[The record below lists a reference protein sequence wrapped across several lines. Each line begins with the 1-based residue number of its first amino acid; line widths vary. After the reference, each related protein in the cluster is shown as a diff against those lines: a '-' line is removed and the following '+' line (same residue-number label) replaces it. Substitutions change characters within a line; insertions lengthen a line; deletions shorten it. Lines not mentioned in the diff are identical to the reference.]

1 MKSLLEFIVRNIVQF
16 PDEVVITQAT
26 NQEGVEIFNIL
37 VNPEDMGRVIGKGG
51 KVINSIRTIMR
62 VKAASSKMRFLVE
75 LTQIS

>member
-16 PDEVVITQAT
+16 PDEVVITQST
-26 NQEGVEIFNIL
+26 DQEGVEVFNISL
-37 VNPEDMGRVIGKGG
+37 NPEDMGRVIGKGG

-62 VKAASSKMRFLVE
+62 VKATASKTRFLVE